1 MRLKDLIREH
11 SWLSIEYIIL
21 RIYPL
26 EEKNMYYFEEL
37 FFKLQ
42 ELEATQSKMF
52 LSISFVQD
60 TLDKDRFIVRI
71 SGKMHYEDYMF
82 KDYYYSLHQAAYG
95 EWLGMEID
103 PDTILDFTELEIV
116 AYCIVEMATRGYR
129 EDVRYRM
136 RKLAQETLKKID
148 EIAQKKRFPR
158 FFYARDNDGNKYK
171 TIRIGNQRWMTRNL
185 NTSHFRNG
193 DLIMEART
201 DEEWNEA
208 CQKRLP
214 AWCYYDNNPAYASK
228 YGKLYNWYAV
238 NDTRGLA
245 PIGWHIPHNKD
256 WQVLLNMSG
265 GALTGGTKMKSKTGW
280 TGQKGTNSTGFNG
293 MPGGYRRE
301 NGFKQK
307 GKTGFWWSTSEIN
320 HSFALDVLLKH
331 NTETIVVLFG
341 HKHWGFSVRCLTN
354 FY

>member
-1 MRLKDLIREH
+1 MKLKDLIRTH
-11 SWLSIEYIIL
+11 SWLSIEFIIL

-42 ELEATQSKMF
+42 ELEATQSKMS
-52 LSISFVQD
+52 LSISFIQD

-71 SGKMHYEDYMF
+71 SGKVHYEDYLPR
-82 KDYYYSLHQAAYG
+82 DYYYSLHQAAYD

-103 PDTILDFTELEIV
+103 PDTMLDFTELEIV

-148 EIAQKKRFPR
+148 EIAQKKRLPK
-158 FFYARDNDGNKYK
+158 FFYARDNDGNRYK
-171 TIRIGNQRWMTRNL
+171 TIRTGNQRWMTRNL
-185 NTSHFRNG
+185 NSRYFRNG

-208 CQKRLP
+208 GQKGIP
-214 AWCYYDNNPAYASK
+214 AWCYYYNNPGLANK
-228 YGKLYNWYAV
+228 FGKLYNWFAV
-238 NDTRGLA
+238 NDPRGLA
-245 PIGWHIPHNKD
+245 PVGWHIPNNND
-256 WQVLLNMSG
+256 WQALLNMSG
-265 GALTGGTKMKSKTGW
+265 GSITGGAQMKSKTGW
-280 TGQKGTNSTGFNG
+280 AGLNGSNSTGFNG
-293 MPGGYRRE
+293 LPGGFRGG
-301 NGFKQK
+301 NGFRQK
-307 GKTGFWWSTSEIN
+307 GQIGFWWSSSEIN
-320 HSFALDVLLKH
+320 DSFASNILLKN
-331 NTETIVVLFG
+331 NTEAIVVLFG
-341 HKHWGFSVRCLTN
+341 HKHWGYSVRCLTT